1 MPSSSIRNDS
11 SGRAFCAVPRRN
23 HEGPPCDTMLARI
36 KGSTLIIRCRSCKQ
50 DHQFRIVGGRIVPAP
65 ANGVIA
71 VRMG

>member
-1 MPSSSIRNDS
+1 
-11 SGRAFCAVPRRN
+11 
-23 HEGPPCDTMLARI
+23 MLARI